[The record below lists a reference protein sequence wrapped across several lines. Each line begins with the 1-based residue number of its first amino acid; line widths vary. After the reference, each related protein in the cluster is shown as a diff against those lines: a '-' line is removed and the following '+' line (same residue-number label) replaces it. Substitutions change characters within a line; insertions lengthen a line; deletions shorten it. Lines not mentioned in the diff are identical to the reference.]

1 MTTRN
6 KRANSNLPKDD
17 TAGGFI
23 DLKANG
29 RIFPQWILHNFKK
42 YKLPEIFRKENEDPC
57 NVETKLE
64 LRMYQEFVGQYLG
77 PRTPYSGI
85 LLYHGLGSGKTAT
98 AINLMNILYNYD
110 HNYNFIVLI
119 KASLRKDPWEEDL
132 RVWLGKTGLESN
144 TDNLNQ
150 NTALNA
156 YESIN
161 FIHYDSPYADRNF
174 MDTIKKLDVSKPM
187 VYIIDEAH
195 NFIRNVYSNINSKS
209 GKRASTIYDYI
220 YRNKRE
226 QPGTKVVLISAT
238 PVINIPFELSLLFN
252 LLRPEIFPN
261 SEAEFNR
268 IFVTRS
274 AYPELNPSKKNLFER
289 RILGLVSYYVGATP
303 DLYAKEITDYVT
315 LPMSDFQ
322 YQTYRVFETLEEKI
336 QQKAIRTGRK
346 SKLYRTYTRQASNFI
361 FPFVNGKINGELRP
375 RPSYYKISDK
385 IAEDYAKGKIT
396 ESNPK
401 LESLDLNV
409 KQADQE
415 REALNRYNEDLKT
428 YIRETE
434 NYFINIHKQD
444 VSDGYTIFDDLEVYK
459 QGFDTSFNGKFIRFY
474 LGYQGR
480 RSRLLKSMYESSPK
494 MTAIVF
500 TTYVS
505 PGKVMIYT
513 NYVVMEG
520 IDMLKV
526 YFRLIGY
533 DDYSVAKPYK
543 GFCEYHGRVDPEDR
557 VRTKDMF
564 NTKENMYGERCKVI
578 LLSPSATEGI
588 QLYDIRQEHIL
599 EPHWNWVR
607 ILQVIGRG
615 IRQCSHKN
623 LPIADRIVNVYIY
636 KVSKP
641 EIRQESDNML
651 QSTDEYI
658 EDRAK
663 ANANLN
669 ASFLNA
675 MKEAAV
681 DCNLFRAHNMMSQSY
696 QCFSFPESSIK
707 TPYVG
712 PAYKE
717 DIRDDTKFDSGL
729 HAANASVER
738 IKVLKVMGV
747 YKLDPYGDESD
758 ENYSKPYPYWYYPKN
773 GMIYDYET
781 NYPVGQVELINGLP
795 NKLDKETYIISDRI
809 RIPNVGTTS
818 NP

>member
-1 MTTRN
+1 M
-6 KRANSNLPKDD
+6 KRLNTNLPKDD

-42 YKLPEIFRKENEDPC
+42 YKLPEIFRRENEDPC

-64 LRMYQEFVGQYLG
+64 LRLYQEFVGQYLG
-77 PRTPYSGI
+77 PRTPYNSI

-98 AINLMNILYNYD
+98 AINLLNILYNYD
-110 HNYNFIVLI
+110 HNYNFIILI
-119 KASLRKDPWEEDL
+119 KASLRKDPWEKDL
-132 RVWLGKTGLESN
+132 ADWLGKTDLENSQ
-144 TDNLNQ
+144 Q
-150 NTALNA
+150 NSAPNA
-156 YESIN
+156 YESLN
-161 FIHYDSPYADRNF
+161 FVHYDSPYADKNF
-174 MDTIKKLDVSKPM
+174 MDIIKKLDVSKPM

-315 LPMSDFQ
+315 LPMSEYQ
-322 YQTYRVFETLEEKI
+322 YNTYRVFEMLEEKI
-336 QQKAIRTGRK
+336 QQKAIKTGRK
-346 SKLYRTYTRQASNFI
+346 SKLYRTYTRQASNFV

-375 RPSYYKISDK
+375 RPSYYKITDK
-385 IAEDYAKGKIT
+385 VAEDYAKGKILT
-396 ESNPK
+396 SVT
-401 LESLDLNV
+401 DNV
-409 KQADQE
+409 KQSDQE
-415 REALNRYNEDLKT
+415 RDALNRYNEDIKT
-428 YIRETE
+428 FVRETE
-434 NYFINIHKQD
+434 NYFNNIHKQD
-444 VSDGYTIFDDLEVYK
+444 VSTGHTIFNDLETFNN
-459 QGFDTSFNGKFIRFY
+459 GFNTTFGGKFLNYY
-474 LGYQGR
+474 LGD
-480 RSRLLKSMYESSPK
+480 SRKSKLFDAMYASSPK

-533 DDYSVAKPYK
+533 DDYSVSKPFK

-557 VRTKDMF
+557 ARTKDMF

-623 LPIADRIVNVYIY
+623 LPQAERTVNVYIY

-641 EIRQESDNML
+641 IIRSEGDNMI

-681 DCNLFRAHNMMSQSY
+681 DCGLFKAHNQISQSY
-696 QCFSFPESSIK
+696 QCFSFPESSLKAQYI
-707 TPYVG
+707 G

-729 HAANASVER
+729 HATNASVER

-747 YKLDPYGDESD
+747 YKLDPFGGESD

-795 NKLDKETYIISDRI
+795 NKLNKDTYIISDRI
-809 RIPNVGTTS
+809 RIPNIGTTI